1 MYNFESQ
8 WRFLL
13 FELFTFI
20 SNSLK
25 KNKSHKSQILSNYN
39 AHWRWKNIKVSSRR
53 QINKIIISGLCL
65 VLNYSWRKL
74 EVVKVILKYPIWQKS
89 IDIAVFS
96 IFVKF
101 IYSDSKNNWFFYW
114 GRDCMVKINEIMKN
128 ISHEVINIEH

>member
-89 IDIAVFS
+89 IDMQLFFLFLWNLFIVILKIIDFFTEGEIAWLKLMRS
-96 IFVKF
+96 WKIFP
-101 IYSDSKNNWFFYW
+101 
-114 GRDCMVKINEIMKN
+114 MK
-128 ISHEVINIEH
+128 